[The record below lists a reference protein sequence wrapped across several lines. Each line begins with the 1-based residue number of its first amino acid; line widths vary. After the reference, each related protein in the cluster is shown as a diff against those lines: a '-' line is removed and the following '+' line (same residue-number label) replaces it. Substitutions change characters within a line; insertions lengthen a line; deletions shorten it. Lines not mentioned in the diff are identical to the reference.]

1 MTADPRP
8 RPLRVLLVTP
18 DYPPAHGGIQSLL
31 HQIAT
36 ALPNASVRVL
46 TPDAPGG
53 AAFDAAARV
62 HGEHVH
68 VERVPVPGRASF
80 ARVLAFNLRGLLHLR
95 GWTPD
100 VVLGGHV
107 ATSPLA
113 VAAARAHRVPLVL
126 YAYGKEVQGR
136 PWLAAWALRR
146 SAAAVAISD
155 FTRGQLL
162 ATVGGRAHPPVH
174 VVHPGVAIPADT
186 DQRDRERASSS
197 APFTLI
203 TLGRLRDWYKGHD
216 IVLEALPRVLERIP
230 DARWIVLG
238 EGRRREALEARAAE
252 LGVAHAV
259 RFLGSVTDAEKD
271 AWLRQADAFVM
282 PARYPKGEVAGE
294 GFAIVYLEAAA
305 WGVPSIA
312 GNVGGP
318 LEAVVDGVT
327 GLLVDPES
335 VEQVADAIIELGTK
349 PDLAI
354 ELGQQAK
361 SRAEEEF
368 TWPRIAAQLEAVL
381 RGVADDASRVGNRP

>member
-1 MTADPRP
+1 MTVGLRSRA
-8 RPLRVLLVTP
+8 LRVLLVTP

-31 HQIAT
+31 HQIA
-36 ALPNASVRVL
+36 AAMPHASVRVL

-80 ARVLAFNLRGLLHLR
+80 TRVLAFNLRGLLHLR

-107 ATSPLA
+107 STSPLA
-113 VAAARAHRVPLVL
+113 VAAARAYRVPLVL

-136 PWLAAWALRR
+136 PRLAAWALRR
-146 SAAAVAISD
+146 SAAAVAVSEY
-155 FTRGQLL
+155 TRDQLL
-162 ATVGGRAHPPVH
+162 ATVRGGAHPPVH
-174 VVHPGVAIPADT
+174 VVHPGVAIPADPSPG
-186 DQRDRERASSS
+186 ERASG

-216 IVLEALPRVLERIP
+216 IVLEALPGVLARIP
-230 DARWIVLG
+230 DTRWVVLG

-252 LGVAHAV
+252 LGIQHAV
-259 RFLGSVTDAEKD
+259 RFLGSVTDAEKE
-271 AWLRQADAFVM
+271 AWLQQADAFVM
-282 PARYPKGEVAGE
+282 PARYPRGEVAGE

-318 LEAVVDGVT
+318 REAVVDGVT

-335 VEQVADAIIELGTK
+335 VEQVVDAIIELGTK
-349 PDLAI
+349 PGVAR
-354 ELGQQAK
+354 ELGRQARA
-361 SRAEEEF
+361 RAEAAF
-368 TWPRIAAQLEAVL
+368 TWPRVAAQLEAIL
-381 RGVADDASRVGNRP
+381 RTACDDALNRRV